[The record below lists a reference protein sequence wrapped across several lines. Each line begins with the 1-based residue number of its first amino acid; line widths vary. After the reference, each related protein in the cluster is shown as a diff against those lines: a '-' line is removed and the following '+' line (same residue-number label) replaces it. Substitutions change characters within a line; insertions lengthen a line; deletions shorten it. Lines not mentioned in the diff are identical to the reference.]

1 MSEATKRKTFY
12 VYVYQ
17 NEKWKEAVVEKKCA
31 EPRSYIVKRQ
41 DGKIYRRNQNRL
53 WTVESKEISVEIS
66 DNENHNVNDGNQVKN
81 ENLEIKSENQPS
93 PKTAV
98 KTTRYGRVVKPSRKY
113 DEYECH

>member
-1 MSEATKRKTFY
+1 MSEATKRRTFY

-53 WTVESKEISVEIS
+53 
-66 DNENHNVNDGNQVKN
+66 
-81 ENLEIKSENQPS
+81 
-93 PKTAV
+93 
-98 KTTRYGRVVKPSRKY
+98 
-113 DEYECH
+113 

>member
-31 EPRSYIVKRQ
+31 EHRSYIVKTQ

-53 WTVESKEISVEIS
+53 
-66 DNENHNVNDGNQVKN
+66 
-81 ENLEIKSENQPS
+81 
-93 PKTAV
+93 
-98 KTTRYGRVVKPSRKY
+98 
-113 DEYECH
+113 